1 MLNIM
6 MELLAVRL
14 FCSVIKHIRSD
25 NMTVKS
31 NMLSKAVIFTLIIF
45 LLSLGIVQG
54 VTATAVEHEPQ
65 MAPLNPEFI
74 EYMDR
79 LEEGEVRGQTADGYP
94 LGAIPSPA
102 DRSHVWDAPEGDFS
116 ALSLP
121 VTYDLRTLSRVT
133 PVRNQNPHE
142 SCWTFATYGSME
154 SYLLP
159 VSGPLDFSE
168 NNLMLLHGFD
178 LGPDCGGNDIMSTAY
193 LSRWSG
199 PVLESQDPYGTP
211 ATRGLS
217 PIMHIQRVEWIPR
230 DINAIKQKIKNSGA
244 IYTHMY
250 WEDVFY
256 RPSSHGYYYSGSN
269 PIDHVVALVGWN
281 DNYSRHN
288 FNSTP
293 PGDGAWIVRNS
304 WGTGWGDGGY
314 FYISYYDT
322 HSGRNAVAF
331 HNAEPTTNYNRI
343 YQYDTLGYVSS
354 YGYNV
359 SSAIGANIFTAQA
372 SENLVA
378 VSTYALAQ
386 NTSFE
391 IKVYT
396 GVSGGNPLSGS
407 LRLTQ
412 SGSVSNAGYYTVNLN
427 SPVALTSG
435 ERFSVVIRYTAP
447 GQDYP
452 VPVEASLADYSSKAT
467 ANSGES
473 FLSSDGGSWTDMG
486 RDFSANIC
494 IKAFTRSSGNPG
506 PIPPP
511 PGPEGVTLSASPSS
525 PTLPG
530 QRVTFTA
537 NTTGMTNPVFQF
549 WYRSAGGRWLPYGG
563 PTTSNSFSYS
573 FPFAW
578 SGYIGVQA
586 RGQGSNTVHSRYISH
601 RVDVPRVQSVS
612 LTAHPYYQARPYQI
626 ITLIAQ
632 ASGGHNPEY
641 AFYFR
646 IPGRTGWN
654 LIRGYSSANTISVY
668 ANGEF
673 NVQIAVIAKSKGSPS
688 SYDASRHIDYRFRWS
703 AAGSG
708 SSDLQELMKDNVE
721 VYVIKNISP

>member
-1 MLNIM
+1 MPL
-6 MELLAVRL
+6 
-14 FCSVIKHIRSD
+14 
-25 NMTVKS
+25 KS
-31 NMLSKAVIFTLIIF
+31 NKLIKALLFTIITF
-45 LLSLGIVQG
+45 LLTLVIVQG
-54 VTATAVEHEPQ
+54 VTATTVENEPQ
-65 MAPLNPEFI
+65 MAPLNPAFI
-74 EYMDR
+74 EYIDR
-79 LEEGEVRGQTADGYP
+79 LEEGEVRGQTVDGYP

-102 DRSHVWDAPEGDFS
+102 DRSHIWDAAEQDFS
-116 ALSLP
+116 TLSLP
-121 VTYDLRTLSRVT
+121 VSYDLRNLNRVT
-133 PVRNQNPHE
+133 PVRNQNPYG
-142 SCWTFATYGSME
+142 SCWSFATFSSME

-159 VSGPLDFSE
+159 VSGSFDFSE

-199 PVLESQDPYGTP
+199 PVLERDDPYGTS

-217 PIMHIQRVEWIPR
+217 PVRHIQRVEWIPR
-230 DINAIKQKIKNSGA
+230 TANSIKQKIMSSGA
-244 IYTHMY
+244 LYTHMY
-250 WEDVFY
+250 WEDDPY
-256 RPSSHGYYYSGSN
+256 GSSSSSQEGYTQNRYYNSSTHAHYYSGSN
-269 PIDHVVALVGWN
+269 PINHAVALVGWN

-304 WGTGWGDGGY
+304 WGTNWGDGGY
-314 FYISYYDT
+314 FYLSYYDT
-322 HSGRNAVAF
+322 HSGNNVVAF

-343 YQYDTLGYVSS
+343 YQYDTLGFVNH
-354 YGYNV
+354 YGYKNNT
-359 SSAIGANIFTAQA
+359 AYGANIFSAGA

-378 VSTYALAQ
+378 VSTYALAR

-391 IKVYT
+391 IRVYT
-396 GVSGGNPLSGS
+396 GVSAGNPSSGT

-412 SGSVSNAGYYTVNLN
+412 TGTVGNAGYYTVNLN
-427 SPVALTSG
+427 NPVALTSG
-435 ERFSVVIRYTAP
+435 QRFSVVIKYTVP
-447 GQDYP
+447 GEDFP
-452 VPVEASLADYSSKAT
+452 VPVETRVAEYSSNAS
-467 ANSGES
+467 ANPGES
-473 FLSSDGGSWTDMG
+473 FLSLNGTNWTDMG

-494 IKAFTRSSGNPG
+494 IKAFTRSSGDPG

-511 PGPEGVTLSASPSS
+511 PGPEGLTLTASPSS

-537 NTTGMTNPVFQF
+537 NTTGMVNPVFQF

-573 FPFAW
+573 FPSAW

-673 NVQIAVIAKSKGSPS
+673 NVQIAVIARSKGSPS
-688 SYDASRHIDYRFRWS
+688 FYDASRFIDYRFRWS

-708 SSDLQELMKDNVE
+708 SSDLEEMMLREDIE
-721 VYVIKNISP
+721 VFVIEK